1 MEYYINKFIY
11 SKLIITKKIEKNSQ
25 KINLIKNKIFLI

>member
-1 MEYYINKFIY
+1 MKTIFIF
-11 SKLIITKKIEKNSQ
+11 LLTKKIEKNSQ